1 MCKIVI
7 NNFNMNPF
15 ELDKNI
21 FTGNW
26 HIGIL
31 SMERIWSVWVVAH
44 MVKSW
49 QEWRAILG
57 IFQQWPI
64 FMQQ

>member
-1 MCKIVI
+1 
-7 NNFNMNPF
+7 MNPF

-31 SMERIWSVWVVAH
+31 SMEQIIEVS
-44 MVKSW
+44 
-49 QEWRAILG
+49 E
-57 IFQQWPI
+57 
-64 FMQQ
+64 